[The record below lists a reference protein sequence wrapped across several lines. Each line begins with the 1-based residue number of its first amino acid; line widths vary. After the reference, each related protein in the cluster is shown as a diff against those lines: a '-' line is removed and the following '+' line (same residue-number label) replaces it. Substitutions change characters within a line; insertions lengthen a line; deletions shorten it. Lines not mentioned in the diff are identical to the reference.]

1 MSSDAMLSEQITYAV
16 TCKITF
22 QHDDWVI
29 SGGGFTFSTMK
40 PENTRSV
47 LLVDFRV
54 KTSFAMD
61 FI

>member
-1 MSSDAMLSEQITYAV
+1 MSSDAMLSEQITYVV

-22 QHDDWVI
+22 QDDDWVI
-29 SGGGFTFSTMK
+29 SGGGVHFFNDEARKHQECT
-40 PENTRSV
+40 
-47 LLVDFRV
+47 LDFRV